1 MRHYEPKTISEA
13 GMTSQEYF
21 VVHIGDA
28 FSNKTISDDTLRTKN
43 SELWFFQVADRSELL
58 YAPYQLLDDS
68 GTSIGAIGSQSGTNY
83 QRLFDASGDDILR
96 IEDFNFRVYHYSL
109 GVQQDEIR
117 IYPRIPDNQ
126 NGGAWD
132 WLSGSEPDPTAGDPY
147 GYIPGERTDYYDPD
161 ISLEAVSWETSSRSP
176 IQYGFYNESTTKDIE
191 PVLSVRGH
199 AYELRPVEQREEKLA
214 ILAELGRPPGKRD
227 IAVRSVEYSGTSLRA
242 FAFDPPNDWQ
252 DAQNNLQVQRV
263 NLPDAIEENI
273 SENGETVR
281 QQTVSQRGGNR

>member
-1 MRHYEPKTISEA
+1 MRHHEPEVISEA
-13 GMTSQEYF
+13 GMASEEFF

-28 FSNKTISDDTLRTKN
+28 FQNKTVSNDTIRTKN

-68 GTSIGAIGSQSGTNY
+68 GTEVGELASETGTNY
-83 QRLFDASGDDILR
+83 QRLFDSSGDDILR
-96 IEDFNFRVYHYSL
+96 IEDYNWRVYHYSL

-132 WLSGSEPDPTAGDPY
+132 WLTGSEPDPTNGDPY
-147 GYIPGERTDYYDPD
+147 GYIPGIRTDYYDPH
-161 ISLEAVSWETSSRSP
+161 ISLEGVSWETSSRSP

-191 PVLSVRGH
+191 PILSIRGH

-214 ILAELGRPPGKRD
+214 ILAEMSKPYSKRELA
-227 IAVRSVEYSGTSLRA
+227 IRSVEYSGTSLRA
-242 FAFDPPNDWQ
+242 FAFDPPNAWQ
-252 DAQNNLQVQRV
+252 DAQNNLQVSRV
-263 NLPDAIEENI
+263 NMPGAIETSIKEA
-273 SENGETVR
+273 GER
-281 QQTVSQRGGNR
+281 LKKNRIEQSGGTQ